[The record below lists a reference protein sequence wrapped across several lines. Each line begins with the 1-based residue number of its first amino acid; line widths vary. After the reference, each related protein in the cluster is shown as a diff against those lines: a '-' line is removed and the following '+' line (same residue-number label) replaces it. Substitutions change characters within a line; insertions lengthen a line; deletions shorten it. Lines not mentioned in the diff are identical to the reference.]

1 MTAKSKLYP
10 FQATAAQQQSLAKA
24 KIHTIRLT
32 TEKRFDA
39 EMHKVLIETVRKQ
52 NWDGIC
58 DVTLPAYG
66 RSVITLKPFQ
76 RNDIIVDY
84 HGLDIDSQ
92 LSVADYVSGNP
103 VERKSE
109 FIVEVQT
116 YKRKLIDASSDI
128 CPTHGNH
135 RCLGRLLN
143 YAHSKDL
150 KCNMQL
156 MEIIC
161 PMFPRPGSPTGKD
174 PTRISVLVATQPIAP
189 FTQLFWDYKDIEAR
203 EMFAEK

>member
-1 MTAKSKLYP
+1 MR
-10 FQATAAQQQSLAKA
+10 QQSLANA
-24 KIHTIRLT
+24 KNHTIRLT
-32 TEKRFDA
+32 TERENRYDA

-66 RSVITLKPFQ
+66 RSVITLKTFL

-128 CPTHGNH
+128 CPTHGAH
-135 RCLGRLLN
+135 RCLGRLCN

-156 MEIIC
+156 TEIIC
-161 PMFPRPGSPTGKD
+161 PLFPRPDSPTKE
-174 PTRISVLVATQPIAP
+174 PIRISVLVATQYIAP

>member
-1 MTAKSKLYP
+1 M
-10 FQATAAQQQSLAKA
+10 
-24 KIHTIRLT
+24 
-32 TEKRFDA
+32 ENRFA
-39 EMHKVLIETVRKQ
+39 PEMHKVLIEKVKKQ

-76 RNDIIVDY
+76 RNEIIVDY
-84 HGLDIDSQ
+84 HGLDILDSQ

-103 VERKSE
+103 AERKSE

-128 CPTHGNH
+128 CPTHGAH
-135 RCLGRLLN
+135 RCLGRLCN

-156 MEIIC
+156 TEIIC
-161 PMFPRPGSPTGKD
+161 PLFPRPDSPTKE
-174 PTRISVLVATQPIAP
+174 PIRISVLVATQYIAP

>member
-1 MTAKSKLYP
+1 MR
-10 FQATAAQQQSLAKA
+10 QQSLANA
-24 KIHTIRLT
+24 KNHTIRLT
-32 TEKRFDA
+32 TERENRYDA
-39 EMHKVLIETVRKQ
+39 AMHKVLIETVRKQ

-128 CPTHGNH
+128 CPTYGAH
-135 RCLGRLLN
+135 RCLGRLCN

-156 MEIIC
+156 TEIIC
-161 PMFPRPGSPTGKD
+161 PLFPRPDSPTKE
-174 PTRISVLVATQPIAP
+174 PIRISVLVATQYIAP